1 MDSFFSG
8 LFGSYYILQN
18 RQTVNSSMSGKEQES
33 PAYLWYNMGR
43 LVDSKTL
50 SSSFTRSQMVSY
62 IGRVQYDYNDRY
74 MLTFSVRG
82 DGASQLSEG
91 HKWATFPSGALAWR
105 ISRKIS
111 LSRSIGSLT

>member
-1 MDSFFSG
+1 MTNNRQADWVWNNILNYKLDIKKHTINLSG
-8 LFGSYYILQN
+8 VLEMQN

-62 IGRVQYDYNDRY
+62 IGRVQY
-74 MLTFSVRG
+74 
-82 DGASQLSEG
+82 LSLI
-91 HKWATFPSGALAWR
+91 H
-105 ISRKIS
+105 ISEPTRPY
-111 LSRSIGSLT
+111 